1 MNIQVEIKRIKE
13 LLDQISDEKLIAEL
27 NQLLSKYEAA
37 SAQNSVEE
45 EAEKYGS
52 SDTNAA
58 DQLLQSAM
66 NLNAQSRADLAQK
79 LLDSLDQMELETAWL
94 DLAETRLSELE
105 SGKTK
110 PIGWSDIKQRVTH
123 VS

>member
-1 MNIQVEIKRIKE
+1 MNIPAEIKRIKK

-45 EAEKYGS
+45 EAEKHGS
-52 SDTNAA
+52 SDAETA

-66 NLNAQSRADLAQK
+66 NLDEHSRAELAQK

-110 PIGWSDIKQRVTH
+110 PIGWNDIKQRVTH

>member
-1 MNIQVEIKRIKE
+1 MNIQAETKRIKE
-13 LLDQISDEKLIAEL
+13 LLDQVNDEKLIAEL
-27 NQLLSKYEAA
+27 KQLLNKYEAA
-37 SAQNSVEE
+37 SKASSVQE

-52 SDTNAA
+52 LEANTA
-58 DQLLQSAM
+58 DKLLQFAM
-66 NLNAQSRADLAQK
+66 NLDEHSRAELAQK

-105 SGKTK
+105 CGKTK
-110 PIGWSDIKQRVTH
+110 SVGWNDIKQRVTH

>member
-1 MNIQVEIKRIKE
+1 MNIKAEIKRFKE
-13 LLDQISDEKLIAEL
+13 LLDQVNDEKLIAEL
-27 NQLLSKYEAA
+27 KQLLSKYEAA
-37 SAQNSVEE
+37 SKASSVEE

-52 SDTNAA
+52 SDTNTA
-58 DQLLQSAM
+58 DKLLQFAM
-66 NLNAQSRADLAQK
+66 KLNERSRAELAQK

>member
-1 MNIQVEIKRIKE
+1 MNVQAEIKRIKE
-13 LLDQISDEKLIAEL
+13 LLDQVNDEKLIAEL
-27 NQLLSKYEAA
+27 KRLLSEYEAA
-37 SAQNSVEE
+37 SQTNSVEE

-52 SDTNAA
+52 SDANTA
-58 DQLLQSAM
+58 DKLLQFAM
-66 NLNAQSRADLAQK
+66 NLNEQSRAELAQK

-110 PIGWSDIKQRVTH
+110 PIGWSEIKQRVTH